1 MPYMGAVTPKLEAT
15 MGRLLALRLLDVI
28 GVPDEFNLDNRMF
41 LDILA
46 ALPPSF
52 QGVEETGILHDG
64 NFAEAVNAALMP
76 QLRGGE
82 LVPRLAGYLPEY
94 ILLRLGGWK
103 PWLIWRSYL
112 ASQHLTPYALIEN
125 VATARAAQRQGLG
138 RLVMETAAEAAW
150 ARNAYKIMLLTG
162 QTLGARG
169 FYERLGYAADQKH
182 GMVLRRAPQR
192 QPAG

>member
-1 MPYMGAVTPKLEAT
+1 MAQCRPLTAADFEDAQALYLELVGRDIAGPKAFEA
-15 MGRLLALRLLDVI
+15 
-28 GVPDEFNLDNRMF
+28 
-41 LDILA
+41 ILA
-46 ALPPSF
+46 HPGTTIFGAEREGRILAVATLHILPNI
-52 QGVEETGILHDG
+52 TY
-64 NFAEAVNAALMP
+64 
-76 QLRGGE
+76 GG
-82 LVPRLAGYLPEY
+82 R
-94 ILLRLGGWK
+94 
-103 PWLIWRSYL
+103 
-112 ASQHLTPYALIEN
+112 PYALIEN